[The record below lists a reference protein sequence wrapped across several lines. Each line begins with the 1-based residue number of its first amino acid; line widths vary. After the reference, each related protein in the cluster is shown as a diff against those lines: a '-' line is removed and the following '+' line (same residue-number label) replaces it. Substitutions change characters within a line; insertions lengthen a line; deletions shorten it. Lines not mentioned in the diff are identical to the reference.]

1 MIKKEEVKPQ
11 AATADPP
18 QTKYSIEKL
27 RENCLKL
34 FGISQSTFD
43 GASYGLTGKYTV
55 AEMKSVI
62 TKWQNKEVK

>member
-1 MIKKEEVKPQ
+1 MTKKEKVKSQ
-11 AATADPP
+11 AATAKPL
-18 QTKYSIEKL
+18 QTKYSIGKL

-43 GASYGLTGKYTV
+43 GVSYGLTGKYTV

>member
-1 MIKKEEVKPQ
+1 MTKKEEVKSQ
-11 AATADPP
+11 SATADPP

-27 RENCLKL
+27 RENC
-34 FGISQSTFD
+34 